1 MQQLV
6 RVVRFSLVPFQPGQL
21 IQLKRTKRTNC
32 CVYTLLPADERHL
45 ANPIHLEVL

>member
-21 IQLKRTKRTNC
+21 TVNLNAKNVPNVAYIHGH
-32 CVYTLLPADERHL
+32 LLMM
-45 ANPIHLEVL
+45 II